1 MKFYSSLCYWFIIL
15 IRSTHYANA
24 MLPDAGRPKP
34 RQNWRFHQNSRP
46 RRQNLGSSGWTS
58 GWYSKKSPKQACLRV
73 SCVHQGIT
81 LTKEVD
87 KSSPKL
93 FQALTSGEQMKS
105 VVLEF
110 YRISPKGTEEKYYTI
125 TLSNAVIVSARTWV
139 PNTLDP
145 NFKQMGHMEDIGITY
160 EKIVWTWVPD
170 GIEAEDSLAGSKS
183 LIVFI
188 RTPLGHCG

>member
-1 MKFYSSLCYWFIIL
+1 MPMPCYLMLEGQNQGKIEGSTKIQGHDGKIL
-15 IRSTHYANA
+15 VQAVEHLVDIPKNPQTG
-24 MLPDAGRPKP
+24 LPAGKR
-34 RQNWRFHQNSRP
+34 
-46 RRQNLGSSGWTS
+46 
-58 GWYSKKSPKQACLRV
+58 
-73 SCVHQGIT
+73 VHQGIT

-105 VVLEF
+105 VVMEF

-170 GIEAEDSLAGSKS
+170 GIEAEDSWLAPKA
-183 LIVFI
+183 
-188 RTPLGHCG
+188 